1 MTMNYK
7 CRVLNTVLLLKSGT
21 NYTLVLLFNIVLNAC
36 LIQIVV
42 ITKSVIFYK
51 NINSVH
57 IRITTQKGLQ
67 KFISL

>member
-51 NINSVH
+51 NINFVH

-67 KFISL
+67 KFINL